1 MASVGFLAAGVAHE
15 INNPL
20 AGILQNIAVVENRLG
35 KAQLPA
41 NQLSAHKSGLSMIA
55 LQTSSTQVKGWED
68 FVIDLAEF
76 AEHWGGTPM
85 FNLTRSASVDHAR
98 QVYGPR
104 RDMFNRIRRQ
114 RDPDNRLLN
123 PFLAQ
128 YFL

>member
-1 MASVGFLAAGVAHE
+1 M
-15 INNPL
+15 
-20 AGILQNIAVVENRLG
+20 VE
-35 KAQLPA
+35 
-41 NQLSAHKSGLSMIA
+41 
-55 LQTSSTQVKGWED
+55 LQTMSTIEKGWEN

-76 AEHWGGTPM
+76 AEHWGGTAM

-98 QVYGPR
+98 QIYGQR

-114 RDPDNRLLN
+114 LDPDNRLLN